1 MIGLLGRELMNNRI
15 ITNAAPMLTWTV
27 TALLT
32 HPGYLREF
40 RFISE
45 RYVSHS
51 DSKDLEFDIPGFC
64 AEPFIQGVWK
74 KALRLGVTSA
84 LASVVAQDLE
94 TEGYSVKKGSV
105 ILMPV
110 RIMHFEPDVF
120 EDPWTF
126 NPWRWVS
133 ANEQTTGLS
142 SPKAGK
148 ASPEQLKRQNKSLR
162 PFDGDTG
169 VCSGQFVAEQ
179 VMMGAAILFYLFDF
193 KSEPRQEIPRPNSNP
208 RGQGA
213 TYPLVDPKVNITRRN
228 V

>member
-208 RGQGA
+208 
-213 TYPLVDPKVNITRRN
+213 
-228 V
+228 